1 MAKYGPAGVSE
12 VVWVTTCAVPS
23 AITTTEA
30 NAGVDLTSFVRTL
43 PDVPR
48 TGNTIDVAVLSS
60 KFEARQVGTRG
71 GDVATI
77 EILRDNAADTAYT
90 TFAEDSA
97 GFLVIAR
104 QGLATAGTFE
114 IGDIVDVFPAT
125 VLTLADGNPGRND
138 PDFAVVEFVLTADPE
153 RNQTIAA

>member
-12 VVWVTTCAVPS
+12 VWWVTTIALPAAPT
-23 AITTTEA
+23 AIEL

-48 TGNTIDVAVLSS
+48 SGNTIDVAVLSS

-77 EILRDNAADTAYT
+77 EVLRDNATDTAYT
-90 TFAEDSA
+90 TLAEDTA
-97 GFLVIAR
+97 GYLVLAR
-104 QGLATAGTFE
+104 KGLATASTFA
-114 IGDIVDVFPAT
+114 IADVVDVFSAT

-138 PDFAVVEFVLTADPE
+138 PDFAVVEFVLTADPT
-153 RNQTIAA
+153 RAFSVAA